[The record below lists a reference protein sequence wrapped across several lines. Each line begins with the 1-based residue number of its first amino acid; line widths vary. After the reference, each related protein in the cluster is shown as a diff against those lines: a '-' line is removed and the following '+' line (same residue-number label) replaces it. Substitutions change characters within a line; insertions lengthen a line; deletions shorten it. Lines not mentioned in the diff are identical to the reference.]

1 MSTFIENVYIKD
13 GEYTKIIYTMV
24 HTVHDCIYIYV
35 YKFEIFIKKTQLQIN
50 RKNRRE

>member
-24 HTVHDCIYIYV
+24 HTKLCMITYIYV
-35 YKFEIFIKKTQLQIN
+35 YKFEIFIKKKPTSN
-50 RKNRRE
+50 